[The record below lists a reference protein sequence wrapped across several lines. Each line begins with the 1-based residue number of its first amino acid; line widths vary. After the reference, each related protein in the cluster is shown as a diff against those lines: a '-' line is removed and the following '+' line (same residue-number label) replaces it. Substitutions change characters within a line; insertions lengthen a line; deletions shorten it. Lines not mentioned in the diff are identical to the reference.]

1 MIIETRF
8 NIEIFKIDNYAD
20 WYKHFL
26 YFLIKYFFNSE
37 NFSGTIKKQDYI
49 KRWIDLWFEKRFLEN
64 VYDKGKK
71 DNKFLKINFY
81 KNWIHITLKS
91 LIDKEEAKN
100 LVVYIENE
108 LLERIKDLND
118 FRYLCYMVVAC
129 RPLKT
134 ENSFK
139 KREYF
144 YKSPSRTITTIW
156 TNFWNVEKDV
166 MSKRLNE
173 AKKHFPD
180 IFNITSRYT
189 TYDYYNKK
197 YLIQVSNLYS
207 IKQVRYKLIKNK
219 VKPKS
224 SWKDFEK
231 RFFYI
236 DTKYI
241 KSQNELFWDWRDNC
255 WFLPSEWYEF
265 LGQKIKEKVF
275 KS

>member
-1 MIIETRF
+1 MILETRF
-8 NIEIFKIDNYAD
+8 NIEVFKINNYAD
-20 WYKHFL
+20 GYKHFL

-49 KRWIDLWFEKRFLEN
+49 KRGIELGFEKRFLEN

-81 KNWIHITLKS
+81 KNGIHITLKS
-91 LIDKEEAKN
+91 LIDKEQAKN
-100 LVVYIENE
+100 LIVYIENE

-118 FRYLCYMVVAC
+118 FRYLCYMIVAC

-134 ENSFK
+134 ENNFK
-139 KREYF
+139 QSEYF
-144 YKSPSRTITTIW
+144 YKSPSRTIKSIGS
-156 TNFWNVEKDV
+156 NFGNIEKDV

-189 TYDYYNKK
+189 TYEYYNKK
-197 YLIQVSNLYS
+197 YIIQISNLYS
-207 IKQVRYKLIKNK
+207 IKQVIYKLIKNK
-219 VKPKS
+219 VKQKS
-224 SWKDFEK
+224 KGKDFEK
-231 RFFYI
+231 RFFYV

-241 KSQNELFWDWRDNC
+241 KSQNQVFGNWKNVNG
-255 WFLPSEWYEF
+255 FLPSEWYEI
-265 LGQKIKEKVF
+265 LGKKIKEEVF